1 MNLFSSNK
9 DEGVLEKSVLK
20 FLLFVVFTVTVL
32 FFLRFVDLDKRRVD
46 VAEREF
52 LLSKDVL
59 QHLRNKEGNYLF
71 GFDVPVV
78 ANFDGTLTVSLT
90 FNIGTDGTIAFFLS
104 NIFNG

>member
-1 MNLFSSNK
+1 MKVYL
-9 DEGVLEKSVLK
+9 KSQSLN
-20 FLLFVVFTVTVL
+20 FYYFVAFTVTVL
-32 FFLRFVDLDKRRVD
+32 FFLRFVDLDKRHVD
-46 VAEREF
+46 VTEREF